1 MLSLIRAEA
10 ERVLREALVRVF
22 QASGELL
29 ESWVAQVAYPSD
41 SPLAHVAVPCHAL
54 ARNLK
59 MSPQAIASL
68 LAADLQNARGKS
80 LLKEARAVGGYLNFS
95 VDVDALF
102 RPMLSRNPKLTP
114 EMVEPIIELY
124 GRMLG
129 LFGALGVLVGLPSLS
144 LFLAWIFWLV
154 GRAAPGPGGSP
165 SYRQALSA
173 AVVPGLVSLPK
184 ALLIGSL
191 CLLRPVRGLM
201 PDALSPLSLG
211 AWLGPGHGKLQALL
225 TGFDG
230 FLIANL
236 ILLFLAARHLLGFK
250 RGAALVSTAAAA
262 AVIAGLVVMNR

>member
-1 MLSLIRAEA
+1 MDPGAPNLPEQILGVFTAPVPLFRRLSAAPRWGWGMVVTLGFTLVMVLIWAG
-10 ERVLREALVRVF
+10 
-22 QASGELL
+22 Q
-29 ESWVAQVAYPSD
+29 
-41 SPLAHVAVPCHAL
+41 
-54 ARNLK
+54 
-59 MSPQAIASL
+59 
-68 LAADLQNARGKS
+68 
-80 LLKEARAVGGYLNFS
+80 

-129 LFGALGVLVGLPSLS
+129 LFGALGVLLGLPSLS